1 MHGFCLYYYII
12 IYIKFCN
19 FNILEINHRL
29 SPDAQ
34 EFITSYDEVHD
45 TFDAMGLK
53 ENLLRGIYAY
63 GI

>member
-1 MHGFCLYYYII
+1 LFVLL
-12 IYIKFCN
+12 YIKLCN
-19 FNILEINHRL
+19 FNILEFNHRL